1 MRWLA
6 SAAALQLL
14 CLVDLA
20 TAIPD
25 YDQQLQS
32 KRLTGRQ
39 EALLL
44 FKRQSSTCPNGYF
57 QCPIEFGGGC
67 CANGRICATSSC
79 PAGIS
84 PMQPMPNP
92 SASNAPAP
100 PATSAQQPTQQP
112 TQAPPTT
119 QQPTTAPPE
128 TTAQPTTQAP
138 PPSSTDAP
146 ASTQPPA
153 PSSSAASSG
162 TNTLP
167 PSGTATDAAE
177 AAASTSADPAA
188 AGTLYAP
195 RGISSGAIVGIVF
208 AGITGAVIVGL
219 VLWRAIIGIKS
230 PKKGKRPMM
239 ARAGGSG
246 GGGGGGGVFGALKNP
261 FAKKQPPV
269 AAAQSM
275 MQHHHD
281 QAPMSHTAAAMGFGP
296 HNGGGEGV
304 PPYMQDRSSL
314 DEHDTSYNSNRGLQG
329 GDLGYRSVE
338 SFDRDDANQGLFH
351 R

>member
-6 SAAALQLL
+6 SAAAAALQLL

-20 TAIPD
+20 TAIPN
-25 YDQQLQS
+25 YDPLQS

-44 FKRQSSTCPNGYF
+44 FKRQSSTCPTGYF

-67 CANGRICATSSC
+67 CANGRICATINC
-79 PAGIS
+79 PAGNP

-92 SASNAPAP
+92 SAS
-100 PATSAQQPTQQP
+100 AQQQP

-119 QQPTTAPPE
+119 TTQPQPTTAPPS
-128 TTAQPTTQAP
+128 QPTTTEAPP
-138 PPSSTDAP
+138 PPSSTDAD
-146 ASTQPPA
+146 AATSTQPSA
-153 PSSSAASSG
+153 PSSSDASDTDTSSP
-162 TNTLP
+162 T
-167 PSGTATDAAE
+167 GTATDVAD
-177 AAASTSADPAA
+177 AAATTTDPAA

-195 RGISSGAIVGIVF
+195 NGISSGAIVGIVF

-219 VLWRAIIGIKS
+219 VLWRAIIGIKN
-230 PKKGKRPMM
+230 PKKGKRPM
-239 ARAGGSG
+239 ASRGAGGGAG
-246 GGGGGGGVFGALKNP
+246 GFLGGLKNP
-261 FAKKQPPV
+261 FAKKQAPPTG
-269 AAAQSM
+269 AAQSM
-275 MQHHHD
+275 MQHHQHD
-281 QAPMSHTAAAMGFGP
+281 QAPMSQTAAAMGFGP

-314 DEHDTSYNSNRGLQG
+314 DDHDTSYNNNRGFQG